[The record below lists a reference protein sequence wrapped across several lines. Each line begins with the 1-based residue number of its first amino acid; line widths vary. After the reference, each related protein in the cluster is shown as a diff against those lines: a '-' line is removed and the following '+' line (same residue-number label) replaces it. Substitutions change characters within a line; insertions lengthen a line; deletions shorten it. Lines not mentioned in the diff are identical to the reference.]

1 MMIITSMKL
10 LLTMCFG
17 CLATDP
23 NNLRIIQEPT
33 NINLSVGDYTE
44 ISCIWGKAVERC
56 RACWYF
62 VNKVNITE
70 RISSKVLYLS
80 NITREN
86 KDVLI
91 IKSANVNDT
100 GFYYCEITIEIP
112 FFKKL
117 RGNGTMVIVEE
128 KAAYSLKRRYLESWA
143 TLPFL
148 AAVGSLYLFYR
159 KKKHSTLSGA
169 AQLPVLTGGHEQEQR
184 VEVEELHGRD
194 EPTREAAE
202 ENSSP
207 NSAEWAVSLLYESLE
222 ILCNES
228 GRKDDKSAASI
239 VSNGEDEQIPQTRA
253 AEKSRMRQGSTIYFD
268 IQN

>member
-1 MMIITSMKL
+1 MMIIISMKL
-10 LLTMCFG
+10 LLTVCFG

-23 NNLRIIQEPT
+23 NNLRVIQEPT

-44 ISCIWGKAVERC
+44 ITCIWEKAVARC

-80 NITREN
+80 NITRAN
-86 KDVLI
+86 KDVLV
-91 IKSANVNDT
+91 IKSADVNDT

-117 RGNGTMVIVEE
+117 RGNGTTVIVEE
-128 KAAYSLKRRYLESWA
+128 KAAHSLKRRYLESWA
-143 TLPFL
+143 ILPFL
-148 AAVGSLYLFYR
+148 AAAGSLYLFYR

-169 AQLPVLTGGHEQEQR
+169 AQLPVLTGGQEQEQR
-184 VEVEELHGRD
+184 LEVEELHGRD

-202 ENSSP
+202 ENSSL
-207 NSAEWAVSLLYESLE
+207 NSAEWAVSMLYESLE

-228 GRKDDKSAASI
+228 GGKDDKSAATI
-239 VSNGEDEQIPQTRA
+239 VSNGEDKQIPQTRA

>member
-1 MMIITSMKL
+1 MIITSMKL
-10 LLTMCFG
+10 LLTVCFG

-23 NNLRIIQEPT
+23 NNLRVIQAPT

-62 VNKVNITE
+62 VNKLNITE
-70 RISSKVLYLS
+70 SISSKVLYLS

-86 KDVLI
+86 KDVLV

-143 TLPFL
+143 ILPFL

-159 KKKHSTLSGA
+159 KKKHSTLSG
-169 AQLPVLTGGHEQEQR
+169 GHEQEQR
-184 VEVEELHGRD
+184 LEVEELHGRD

-202 ENSSP
+202 ENSSS
-207 NSAEWAVSLLYESLE
+207 NSAEWAVSFLYESLE

-228 GRKDDKSAASI
+228 GRKDDKSAATI

-268 IQN
+268 TQN